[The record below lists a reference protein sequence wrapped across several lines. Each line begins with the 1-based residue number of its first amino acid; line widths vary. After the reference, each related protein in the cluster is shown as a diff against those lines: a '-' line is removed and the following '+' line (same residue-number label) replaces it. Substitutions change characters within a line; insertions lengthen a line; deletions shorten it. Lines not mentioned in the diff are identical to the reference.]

1 MNHLKKSDP
10 QAMKKYR
17 KLKKYWRTILKKN
30 RKINYSSLKQYPL
43 FQRKYLTESE
53 VLDYL
58 LSIDEHL
65 RTSYDV
71 YQNLLDAFDTKDY
84 KDFYERIDHLPTMLD
99 PTFKKSG
106 SLLKQTQT
114 SDYQCVKIP
123 LFERK
128 T

>member
-1 MNHLKKSDP
+1 VIQQLNRAFNKQRIKTMNHLKKSDP

-58 LSIDEHL
+58 LSIDERL

-71 YQNLLDAFDTKDY
+71 YQNLLDAFDAKDY
-84 KDFYERIDHLPTMLD
+84 KDFY
-99 PTFKKSG
+99 
-106 SLLKQTQT
+106 
-114 SDYQCVKIP
+114 
-123 LFERK
+123 
-128 T
+128 

>member
-1 MNHLKKSDP
+1 DRFHVIQQLNRAFNKQRIKTMNHLKKSDP

-30 RKINYSSLKQYPL
+30 RKINYSSRKQYPL

-71 YQNLLDAFDTKDY
+71 YQNLLDAFDAKDY
-84 KDFYERIDHLPTMLD
+84 
-99 PTFKKSG
+99 
-106 SLLKQTQT
+106 
-114 SDYQCVKIP
+114 
-123 LFERK
+123 
-128 T
+128 

>member
-1 MNHLKKSDP
+1 
-10 QAMKKYR
+10 
-17 KLKKYWRTILKKN
+17 
-30 RKINYSSLKQYPL
+30 YSSLKQYPL

-84 KDFYERIDHLPTMLD
+84 KDFYERIDHLPPMLD
-99 PTFKKSG
+99 PALKKAI
-106 SLLKQTQT
+106 LYLNKHQQAIINALKYPY
-114 SDYQCVKIP
+114 SNGKLEGKNNLIKV
-123 LFERK
+123 
-128 T
+128 

>member
-1 MNHLKKSDP
+1 DMNAGYDSVTNVVFPNARISIDRFHVIQQLNRAFNKQRIKTMNHLKKSAP

-43 FQRKYLTESE
+43 FQLKYLTESE

-58 LSIDEHL
+58 LSIDERL

-71 YQNLLDAFDTKDY
+71 YQNLLDAFDAKDY
-84 KDFYERIDHLPTMLD
+84 K
-99 PTFKKSG
+99 
-106 SLLKQTQT
+106 
-114 SDYQCVKIP
+114 
-123 LFERK
+123 
-128 T
+128 